1 MGCNFR
7 ERIGKKGC
15 KHFGKHFGSGYCN
28 HEKSPYYRCIDYIA
42 SGNFNLSHSQKE
54 TWERCPYKWYLEKI
68 KGIRVKRERQSVAMR
83 MGSEFGR
90 LLSGKGE
97 PEFFSV
103 DEQYNKQLVD
113 LMVKIIREYEMLPD
127 DAEWEVE
134 CERDGYTGKIDF
146 VQKKKHQFGELKF
159 TTDPSRYTSK
169 PSAALQLQSYFYQR
183 PDLKDAIMLPVQ
195 VSKLKDQKDKDQ
207 DLKIKRIEKDVRKRM
222 KFYFPGYD
230 PDREPPKWGQR
241 YSQTEFDLEVFAK
254 ELAWAKGE
262 IRRACKAEWF
272 TQRTANCDKPFKCD
286 FLPVFL
292 TGGVN
297 WRIFE
302 MKKRG
307 ER

>member
-1 MGCNFR
+1 MACKLR
-7 ERIGKKGC
+7 DRIEGKGC
-15 KHFGKHFGSGYCN
+15 RHFSSGYCN
-28 HEKSPYYRCIDYIA
+28 HEKGIYYRCIDYIA
-42 SGNFNLSHSQKE
+42 SGNLTLSNSQKE
-54 TWERCPYKWYLEKI
+54 TWERCPYMWYLEKI
-68 KGIRVKRERQSVAMR
+68 KGLKIKRDRESVAMR

-103 DEQYNKQLVD
+103 EESYNKQLVN
-113 LMVKIIREYEMLPD
+113 LMVKIIREYEMLPTEGV
-127 DAEWEVE
+127 EWEVE
-134 CERDGYTGKIDF
+134 CEREGYTGKLDF
-146 VQKKKHQFGELKF
+146 VQESKKQFGELKF
-159 TTDPSRYTSK
+159 TTDPSRYLSK
-169 PSAALQLQSYFYQR
+169 PSAALQLQSYFYLR

-195 VSKLKDQKDKDQ
+195 VSKLKDQKDKGE

-241 YSQTEFDLEVFAK
+241 YSITEFDLEDFAK
-254 ELAWAKGE
+254 ELKWAKGE
-262 IRRACKAEWF
+262 IMRACGAEWF

-297 WRIFE
+297 WQIFE
-302 MKKRG
+302 KKKRG